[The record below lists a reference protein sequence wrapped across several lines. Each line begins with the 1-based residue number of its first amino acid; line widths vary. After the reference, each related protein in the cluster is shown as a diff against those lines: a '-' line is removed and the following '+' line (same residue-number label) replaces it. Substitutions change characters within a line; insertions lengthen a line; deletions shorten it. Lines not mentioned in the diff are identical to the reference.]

1 MKAALY
7 LRVSTIEQV
16 ENYSIETQ
24 KERLEAFC
32 KSKGWDVFDVYIDGG
47 YSGATLDRPA
57 LKSMIRDL
65 DKIDVVV
72 VYKLDRLSRSQR
84 DTLTLIEKNFLE
96 NKVDFVSITETLDT
110 STPFGKAMLGILSV
124 FAQLERE
131 TIAERMRMGHIK
143 RVQNGYHTS
152 GGDYDPSGYKR
163 ENGELIIKEDEA
175 KHIQLVFDLYEQT
188 LSITKVQARLKE
200 LGETVWRFR
209 RYRDI
214 LRSKLYIGYVSFA
227 KEFYEGRHEPII
239 SKEQFER
246 VQTLLSRHKGRNAN
260 KAKESLLSGLITCAR
275 CGEIYL
281 TYQTK
286 DELKDGTP
294 IVYRYYICRSRRFP
308 SEYDEKCTNKTWS
321 YKKIEKVINLE
332 LENFISDKQLNK
344 NEIKLINYDALLKKV
359 DEKIGRTLSLYVDG
373 KVDKSLLDE
382 QMGKLD
388 KEKQSIYEKKAHQEN
403 QVYSTHTND
412 QLKQFSFDFLEGDFQ
427 TKQSII
433 QKLINQINIDGDHV
447 EIEWNF

>member
-32 KSKGWDVFDVYIDGG
+32 KSKGWDIFNVYIDGG
-47 YSGATLDRPA
+47 YSGSTLDRPA
-57 LKSMIRDL
+57 LKSMLRDL

-84 DTLTLIEKNFLE
+84 DTLTLIEKHFLE

-152 GGDYDPSGYKR
+152 GGDHDPAGYKR

-175 KHIQLVFDLYEQT
+175 RHIKLVYNLYEET

-214 LRSKLYIGYVSFA
+214 LSSKLYIGCVSFA
-227 KEFYEGRHEPII
+227 GEYYDGRHAPII
-239 SKEQFER
+239 SAEQFSR
-246 VQTLLSRHKGRNAN
+246 VQMLLSRHKGRNSN
-260 KAKESLLSGLITCAR
+260 KAHESLLSGLLTCAR

-281 TYQTK
+281 TYQCNNT
-286 DELKDGTP
+286 LKDGT
-294 IVYRYYICRSRRFP
+294 IVTYRYYICRSRRFP
-308 SEYDEKCTNKTWS
+308 SEYEEKCTNKTWN
-321 YKKIEKVINLE
+321 YKKL
-332 LENFISDKQLNK
+332 
-344 NEIKLINYDALLKKV
+344 
-359 DEKIGRTLSLYVDG
+359 
-373 KVDKSLLDE
+373 
-382 QMGKLD
+382 
-388 KEKQSIYEKKAHQEN
+388 
-403 QVYSTHTND
+403 
-412 QLKQFSFDFLEGDFQ
+412 
-427 TKQSII
+427 
-433 QKLINQINIDGDHV
+433 
-447 EIEWNF
+447 